1 MKHIVLSSVLFVTSV
16 IIPNWYLNAWYLDW
30 DCNNRDTIPEM
41 NAFIEEKAKINANIE
56 LEQKEYFRNTVK
68 PAIDKFYLFTD
79 SWKQYFLDTNE
90 VVWFSNGL
98 SAAWIHEQYIRNQ
111 YQMENLDYVHIK
123 GAWEY
128 EKKTA
133 SWSAEKRSQYLS
145 LIEDIKKAING
156 TPKLE
161 TGYESRNAIR
171 DACVKKFADIDKKNE
186 LTAEQKA
193 KEDEVRKIQE
203 TERAKINATAQK
215 EQEEAEIRALTKKKL
230 EIELEALSKG
240 KWESTSSGALKLAP
254 TLEQNKAVINDNISK
269 AFEEYGLLKT
279 SREKN
284 SFIGKRTVALKR
296 ELRKADKARVK
307 EIINEMRELKNLQK

>member
-1 MKHIVLSSVLFVTSV
+1 MKHIVLSSVLFVTSI

-56 LEQKEYFRNTVK
+56 LEQKEYFKNTVK
-68 PAIDKFYLFTD
+68 PVIDKFYLFTD

-90 VVWFSNGL
+90 VVWFYNGL
-98 SAAWIHEQYIRNQ
+98 LAAWIYEQNIHWQ
-111 YQMENLDYVHIK
+111 YRMENANYAQIK
-123 GAWEY
+123 GVWEY

-133 SWSAEKRSQYLS
+133 SWSAEKKSQYLS

-186 LTAEQKA
+186 LTAEQKV

-203 TERAKINATAQK
+203 IERAKINATAQK
-215 EQEEAEIRALTKKKL
+215 EQEEAEKKAYDERQKRASDLGKDAETRYDALLKAESDARERNRLALMTDQEK
-230 EIELEALSKG
+230 ELELIKQ
-240 KWESTSSGALKLAP
+240 KYDT
-254 TLEQNKAVINDNISK
+254 QIQKAKEANISTVELETAK
-269 AFEEYGLLKT
+269 A
-279 SREKN
+279 
-284 SFIGKRTVALKR
+284 
-296 ELRKADKARVK
+296 
-307 EIINEMRELKNLQK
+307 NEVLNFGQKM